1 MQKMDNT
8 TEHASAEDF
17 FKFLGVLVSFIFTAL
32 FFFLKLLGDS
42 KSSEENSNPFGVP
55 ENDYNNLSSG
65 SLKAMSN
72 PNNLNHDD

>member
-17 FKFLGVLVSFIFTAL
+17 FKFLGVLVTFIFTAL
-32 FFFLKLLGDS
+32 FFFLKLIIDS

-55 ENDYNNLSSG
+55 ENDYDDITSA
-65 SLKAMSN
+65 SLEALSN